1 MAEPFVQLGV
11 VALPLLCVLA
21 SEAAAA
27 SMFIAAFVAGLA
39 GKSVSRKLANRAS
52 SLRKIGDNF
61 SISPCSS
68 CLAFWSGGSGRIS
81 ARRNLLYAILSLTV
95 VRISRPDHREPAV
108 PRPPT
113 IRSPAGG

>member
-39 GKSVSRKLANRAS
+39 VQVGFKEAGKQSVEFAEDWGQFLNLSVFFLFGLLVGRFWTNLSAS
-52 SLRKIGDNF
+52 H
-61 SISPCSS
+61 
-68 CLAFWSGGSGRIS
+68 
-81 ARRNLLYAILSLTV
+81 LLYAILSLTV